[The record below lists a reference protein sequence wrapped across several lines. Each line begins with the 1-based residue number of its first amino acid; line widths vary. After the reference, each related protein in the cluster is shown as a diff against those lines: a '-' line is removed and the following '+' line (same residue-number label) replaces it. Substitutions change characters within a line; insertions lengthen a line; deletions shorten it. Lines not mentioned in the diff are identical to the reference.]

1 LVYLSN
7 ALFVSN
13 EEAEEEVKWAVMVS
27 SKTALPT
34 QALEHCVDVYTI
46 IHPIYFVQERKG

>member
-13 EEAEEEVKWAVMVS
+13 EVAEDKVKWAVMVS
-27 SKTALPT
+27 SKTALPS
-34 QALEHCVDVYTI
+34 QAL
-46 IHPIYFVQERKG
+46 

>member
-1 LVYLSN
+1 LVNLTN

-34 QALEHCVDVYTI
+34 QALEHRIDKNTLVQ
-46 IHPIYFVQERKG
+46 PFFFV

>member
-34 QALEHCVDVYTI
+34 QALEHCVDKYTI
-46 IHPIYFVQERKG
+46 IHPIYFV